1 MIYVILNYAG
11 WSDINGLDSNSP
23 EDAAGFA
30 ESADRVN
37 ALIEQEISKNN
48 IDPKRIVVAG
58 FSQGGALA
66 LHVSLRYPVTLGG
79 CVALSS
85 WLPLRDDYP
94 AAFSDAQS
102 QLPILQVHG
111 DAGVLHYYCLVT
123 RDQFDV
129 QLYKPL
135 SELRLFCI
143 LHNM

>member
-1 MIYVILNYAG
+1 
-11 WSDINGLDSNSP
+11 
-23 EDAAGFA
+23 
-30 ESADRVN
+30 VN